1 MDQVKIG
8 MDEPQEDEYAIYRI
22 TSYSPLEHLV
32 FPRSAHYFLDQNT
45 EFLPPREKL
54 GQWKSD
60 LQDFYRKLHFF
71 SHKRIISKNPFNSFR
86 IDLLQEMFPKAKF
99 INIIRNPLNVVPSTI
114 NMWDIIGKQNTLT
127 NLHVKPTVDE
137 VITFYD
143 RLLKTV
149 EQAQNQFI
157 PGTFAEIRY
166 EDLERDPVTEL
177 SKLYHT
183 LNLSFTPEHKEKLNE
198 FVMSASDYKK
208 NTFQLDEENT
218 HLIRERLAR
227 FMEQKNYQ

>member
-1 MDQVKIG
+1 
-8 MDEPQEDEYAIYRI
+8 
-22 TSYSPLEHLV
+22 
-32 FPRSAHYFLDQNT
+32 
-45 EFLPPREKL
+45 
-54 GQWKSD
+54 
-60 LQDFYRKLHFF
+60 
-71 SHKRIISKNPFNSFR
+71 
-86 IDLLQEMFPKAKF
+86 MFPKAKF
-99 INIIRNPLNVVPSTI
+99 INIVRNPLNVVPSTI